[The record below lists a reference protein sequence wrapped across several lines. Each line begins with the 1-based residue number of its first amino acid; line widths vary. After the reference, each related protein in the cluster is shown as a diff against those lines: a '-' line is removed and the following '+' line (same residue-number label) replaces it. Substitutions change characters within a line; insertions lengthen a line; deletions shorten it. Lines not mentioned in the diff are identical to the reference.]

1 MPFPNC
7 YGINFIDLK
16 GAEEREQPGI
26 NNTILRPPG
35 CSPDA
40 MIRVFPIQLYQR
52 SERHITAPAILQE
65 KFSLIRQSCASG
77 IKAFSFLF
85 LSLTSPILKPKGS
98 HPFYRTAFRFVFI
111 GRHRK
116 SHPISKAL
124 ARRPGPRFISPAWYH
139 HFRQRLLQ
147 GALLRPYQ
155 ICALHPASGG
165 LNSQQLS
172 ALTFWTATGIPL

>member
-1 MPFPNC
+1 
-7 YGINFIDLK
+7 
-16 GAEEREQPGI
+16 
-26 NNTILRPPG
+26 
-35 CSPDA
+35 

-155 ICALHPASGG
+155 ICALHPAQIHSHLDHRIAMSFAVAALACGG
-165 LNSQQLS
+165 SCEIEGGECVNISYPEFYHDLNRL
-172 ALTFWTATGIPL
+172 